1 MDTVTYSD
9 FRRNLKAYIQKVN
22 DDSDS
27 LIVTS
32 KKPHK
37 SVVIMNKHDYDAMQ
51 ETMYILSN
59 PELMGRIRE
68 SDEQFATDNGHSHI
82 LLNDIQ

>member
-32 KKPHK
+32 KKPHN

-59 PELMGRIRE
+59 PELMNRIRE
-68 SDEQFATDNGHSHI
+68 GDEQFATDNGHSHI
-82 LLNDIQ
+82 